1 MNDPPLNLNPP
12 KPSFAS
18 SRSGSTFGFRA
29 MVIQDTDHPQDTIM
43 ADNVDDANKMD
54 EDAVIANE
62 GQDAWVDGGKLDM
75 ICSLSMHSHFLPEP
89 KDNIQP
95 TIEDGILGSF
105 LSIPIY

>member
-1 MNDPPLNLNPP
+1 
-12 KPSFAS
+12 
-18 SRSGSTFGFRA
+18 

-75 ICSLSMHSHFLPEP
+75 IRSLSMHSHFLPEP
-89 KDNIQP
+89 EDNIQP